1 MASVPVN
8 DAVMP
13 FEHED
18 ESHEDAI
25 PHGKVQGEVPKS
37 AVVQILYDIFNT
49 GNMPMLMTY
58 CREYE
63 FYPAE
68 VEPERL
74 SLLEHCY
81 WYARNT
87 PFLLLYYTNI
97 VLRGIGQ
104 VYICNHPVT
113 GLLVCIGL
121 WLSSP
126 TLMAYA
132 IIGSAVE
139 TLGAWLVCRPP
150 TEDIEAG
157 LFG

>member
-1 MASVPVN
+1 MASVN
-8 DAVMP
+8 DAVRA
-13 FEHED
+13 FGHD
-18 ESHEDAI
+18 DDVSHEDVI
-25 PHGKVQGEVPKS
+25 PQADSKGAVPKYT
-37 AVVQILYDIFNT
+37 VVHIVHDIFMT

-58 CREYE
+58 CRDYE

-68 VEPERL
+68 VEPQGL
-74 SLLEHCY
+74 SLCQHSY

-121 WLSSP
+121 WISSP